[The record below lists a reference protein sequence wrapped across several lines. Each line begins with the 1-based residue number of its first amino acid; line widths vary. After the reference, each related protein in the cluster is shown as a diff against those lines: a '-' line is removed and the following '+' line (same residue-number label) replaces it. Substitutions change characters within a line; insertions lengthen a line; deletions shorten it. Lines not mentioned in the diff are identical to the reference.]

1 MPRDTAAFSLL
12 DALSE
17 TGFQASVIATYCC
30 YFPFY
35 EEVVLRR
42 LLNRGCTNN
51 MLMVDAARCAE
62 AFASDDTRPRRAGL
76 DYTLVPVNLRGAFHP
91 KLIVA
96 LGKSKGALFVG
107 SHNATLAGFGLN
119 DEVTNEFRTSGTGAR
134 QGAGVIR
141 AALDYLQAFVPS
153 RLTGV
158 AQLFGAVRKNVPW
171 LDGPVVMESSERFFL
186 TTRGD
191 DDADLW
197 GRIRPLIPQRP
208 ARAFVC
214 GPFFD
219 KKLTFLQQLLNDV
232 RPRKLVVG
240 IDPESV
246 DLDPVAV
253 RRFRGA
259 EFVNVGGIPSVPN
272 RRDSGTRYLHAKVL
286 WFVDSDGELLVT
298 GSANPSKAAFLS
310 ESDWRNA
317 EAVIVDRR
325 DGAGKA
331 LGLDDLVTAPAVE
344 PKDWAQVS
352 ERQIERAEVSPDARG
367 TVVLAIPSHGGFD
380 LDRPISPRGMLDA
393 FAADGSPL
401 GQAATRVD
409 DQLVVE
415 APEGVRD
422 GAQTLRGFGPG
433 KKPIVVLVHR
443 PDEIARNVGGDRQR
457 ELRRALGALEEDP
470 GQLDTLL
477 KLTEKVIFDSD
488 DIVSPEPVTTRRK
501 VDTSGDEALES
512 GPESL
517 AVDAV
522 GRRASRKKKQLAS
535 GDILVLLNALMY
547 KLGEGLSTPTAVRP
561 TGEEVRPATDDDP
574 GDDEPP
580 PPPPPYEILAK
591 ACRGKVGRLVRRME
605 KKLDLARNG
614 VARRAVVQL
623 AAVLSVVHTLRTMEL
638 RTEWRSKRLKLVDP
652 DHEWRLLKAGGLALA
667 WNSSSLGPRA
677 IAESNGE
684 PFQELSQATGLLASL
699 AWEIKIDATASLER
713 TIPVDLE
720 EKDDPWF
727 AIQVFASVASHLAG
741 DAEAR
746 DILTRAVGRTG
757 RRGIDGNSWVTR
769 HLRLAERFAAIVKG
783 PESVKGSGRV
793 PQAGDLVVLGSTLDP
808 HVRVVLE
815 VVPSGASDKI
825 TVFDYAND
833 QGKRQFLAT
842 HVNCVEW
849 WHKEVVLPRA
859 AGARGLHRP

>member
-1 MPRDTAAFSLL
+1 MPRDPAAFSLL

-51 MLMVDAARCAE
+51 ILMVDAARCAE
-62 AFASDDTRPRRAGL
+62 AFVSDDTRPRRAGL

-107 SHNATLAGFGLN
+107 SHNLTLAGFGLN
-119 DEVTNEFRTSGTGAR
+119 DEVTNEFRTSGAGAR
-134 QGAGVIR
+134 KGAGIIR
-141 AALDYLQAFVPS
+141 AALDYLQAFVPK
-153 RLTGV
+153 RLTDV
-158 AQLFGAVRKNVPW
+158 AHLFGAVRRNIPW
-171 LDGPVVMESSERFFL
+171 LDGPVVVESSERFFL

-191 DDADLW
+191 DDAHLW
-197 GRIRPLIPQRP
+197 GRIRPLVPQRL
-208 ARAFVC
+208 ARVFVC

-219 KKLTFLQQLLNDV
+219 KKLAFLQQLRNDV
-232 RPRKLVVG
+232 KPRKLVVG

-259 EFVNVGGIPSVPN
+259 EFVNVGGIPCVPN

-286 WFVDSDGELLVT
+286 WFVGSDGELLVT

-310 ESDWRNA
+310 ESEWRNA
-317 EAVIVDRR
+317 EAVVVDRR

-331 LGLDDLVTAPAVE
+331 LGLDDLVAAPKVE
-344 PKDWAQVS
+344 PRDWVRVS
-352 ERQIERAEVSPDARG
+352 ERQVERAKFSPNTPG
-367 TVVLAIPSHGGFD
+367 TVVLAIPSHDSFD

-401 GQAATRVD
+401 GQAAMRVG
-409 DQLVVE
+409 DQLVIE
-415 APEGVRD
+415 APEAVWDR
-422 GAQTLRGFGPG
+422 AQTLCGFGSG

-488 DIVSPEPVTTRRK
+488 DIVRPEPVATRRK
-501 VDTSGDEALES
+501 VGTSGNEALES

-517 AVDAV
+517 VVDAV

-547 KLGEGLSTPTAVRP
+547 KLGEGLSTPTEARP
-561 TGEEVRPATDDDP
+561 TATDDDP
-574 GDDEPP
+574 GDDESPSGEEVQPP
-580 PPPPPYEILAK
+580 PPSYEMLAN
-591 ACRGKVGRLVRRME
+591 ACRIKVGRLIRRME

-614 VARRAVVQL
+614 VARSAVVQL
-623 AAVLSVVHTLRTMEL
+623 AAVLSVVHTLRIMEL
-638 RTEWRSKRLKLVDP
+638 RVEWRSKRLKLVDP
-652 DHEWRLLKAGGLALA
+652 DHEWQLLKAGGLALA
-667 WNSSSLGPRA
+667 WNNSSLGPRA
-677 IAESNGE
+677 ITESNGE
-684 PFQELSQATGLLASL
+684 PFQELSQATGLLAWL
-699 AWEIKIDATASLER
+699 AWKIEIDATASLER
-713 TIPVDLE
+713 TSPVDLE

-727 AIQVFASVASHLAG
+727 AIQVFASVAGHLAD

-757 RRGIDGNSWVTR
+757 KRGIDGNSWVTR
-769 HLRLAERFAAIVKG
+769 HLRLAERFATFVKE

-793 PQAGDLVVLGSTLDP
+793 PQIGDLVVLGSTLDP
-808 HVRVVLE
+808 RVRVVLE

-833 QGKRQFLAT
+833 RGKRQFLAT
-842 HVNCVEW
+842 HVNCAEW

-859 AGARGLHRP
+859 AGARGLHRL